1 MKLKSSGE
9 AKESDVELIAHD
21 GSKIRARI
29 DGVEVEAEWIEQGDG
44 SAILSLDGR
53 KLRIFAARRDDSVLV
68 AAGPASLEFKRVE
81 RARSSAVGG
90 LLAPELTA
98 PMPGKVLKILVGEGQ
113 RVNGGDPLLVLEA
126 MKMETILSAE
136 APARI
141 GQILVG
147 EGQMVEGGAVLIK
160 FSPISAS
167 AG

>member
-1 MKLKSSGE
+1 MVDRRTHSTCGAPGRIDRRRGEWGATANDCYRSCATLQIALAGAWRFQTWIAPMKLKSSGE

-81 RARSSAVGG
+81 RARS
-90 LLAPELTA
+90 
-98 PMPGKVLKILVGEGQ
+98 
-113 RVNGGDPLLVLEA
+113 
-126 MKMETILSAE
+126 
-136 APARI
+136 
-141 GQILVG
+141 
-147 EGQMVEGGAVLIK
+147 
-160 FSPISAS
+160 
-167 AG
+167 

>member
-1 MKLKSSGE
+1 MKLKSIGE
-9 AKESDVELIAHD
+9 AKESEVELIARE
-21 GSKIRARI
+21 GSKVWARI

-44 SAILSLDGR
+44 SAFLSIDGR
-53 KLRIFAARRDDSVLV
+53 KLRIFAARREDSLLV
-68 AAGPASLEFKRVE
+68 AVGPASLEFKRVE

-98 PMPGKVLKILVGEGQ
+98 PMPGKVLKILVGEAQ
-113 RVNGGDPLLVLEA
+113 QVNAGDPLLVLEA

-141 GQILVG
+141 SKILVG
-147 EGQMVEGGAVLIK
+147 EGQMVEGGAVLIQ

-167 AG
+167 VG